1 MARLELGTADL
12 KFKVVTTWPPS
23 ISPVTCIH
31 QCAVLD
37 LFPASKS
44 TTKNVQKFDTCMARK
59 LVKYW
64 SKDYTFILYMFP
76 SAVWTNCFTMLL
88 VSLPAET
95 LDNWT
100 AVIRAT
106 YVEIIKYIIIM
117 PPVSQEIQ
125 GRRKDLR
132 EKGKTKYCGTCY
144 WGQFNK
150 MLTSVIYKTCSYCF
164 WTIKQ

>member
-44 TTKNVQKFDTCMARK
+44 TTKNLQKFDTCMTRK

-76 SAVWTNCFTMLL
+76 SAVWTNCITMLL

-150 MLTSVIYKTCSYCF
+150 MLTSVI
-164 WTIKQ
+164 